1 MGPERAGSRLW
12 LSGAHQGLKREVG
25 RVSLHASS
33 RAIGTLQVALDDR
46 GGQGPCGIGRDVDT
60 ADCGDGYLRSGRC
73 RQGHTPLF
81 HITPSQPHLLRH
93 VDHQQPRRE
102 RHGLLPQRLRNACSA
117 GRAALAPV
125 VKLLGQ
131 LGVLVCGVCRRP
143 DAWRPRKKSM
153 SRTPIGR
160 TRTAWRQRPPPL
172 RWPHSGRAALVRGMH
187 VSPCRCPA
195 VHPTLLP
202 LAASSSCVTSSNCA
216 TAGDIR
222 LSKCTSCSASRTIP
236 GAAHTSKALR

>member
-1 MGPERAGSRLW
+1 MKRLSR
-12 LSGAHQGLKREVG
+12 
-25 RVSLHASS
+25 RVACSN
-33 RAIGTLQVALDDR
+33 
-46 GGQGPCGIGRDVDT
+46 GICQT
-60 ADCGDGYLRSGRC
+60 QS
-73 RQGHTPLF
+73 P
-81 HITPSQPHLLRH
+81 LLRIY
-93 VDHQQPRRE
+93 VKE
-102 RHGLLPQRLRNACSA
+102 FMTGFVQRGSCGA
-117 GRAALAPV
+117 GAS
-125 VKLLGQ
+125 GQ
-131 LGVLVCGVCRRP
+131 TVGPIARVGVRCVQKAWCAWGPPCMLFPSCH
-143 DAWRPRKKSM
+143 DAWRPRKTSM

-187 VSPCRCPA
+187 VSPFRCPA

-202 LAASSSCVTSSNCA
+202 LAASSSCVTSSNFA